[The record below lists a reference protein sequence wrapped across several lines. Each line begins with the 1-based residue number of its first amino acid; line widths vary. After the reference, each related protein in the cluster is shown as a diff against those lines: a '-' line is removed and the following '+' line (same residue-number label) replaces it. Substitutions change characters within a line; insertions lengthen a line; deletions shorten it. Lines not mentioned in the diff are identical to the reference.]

1 MDRKIVPISRNHWI
15 PGVVTA
21 SVFYVRIAILMVCI
35 LLTILVLVL
44 EPRAL
49 NLLPVQG
56 VVSQAL
62 GTI

>member
-1 MDRKIVPISRNHWI
+1 MERKIIPIPRNHCI

-21 SVFYVRIAILMVCI
+21 RVFYVRIAILVVCI
-35 LLTILVLVL
+35 LLTLLVL